1 MASIS
6 QIREIVDPVVTG
18 LGLRVFD
25 VEQHGQRLVITVDR
39 EGGVDLEQLTS
50 VNRAVGRALDEADP
64 IAGRYTLEVSSPG
77 LERPLRIPEHFAWAV
92 GQKITV
98 RTQPGHEGE
107 RRYVGVLAAADGT
120 GICLDV
126 EEPAGA
132 TVEIPYDEIQRA
144 RTVFEWESEP
154 KHHEPHEPHEEKVKN
169 R

>member
-39 EGGVDLEQLTS
+39 DGGVDLEQLTA

-77 LERPLRIPEHFAWAV
+77 LERPLRDPEHFAWAV
-92 GQKITV
+92 GQKVTV
-98 RTQPGHEGE
+98 RTVPEHEGE
-107 RRYVGVLAAADGT
+107 RRYVGMLARADDT
-120 GICLDV
+120 SIRLDL
-126 EEPAGA
+126 EEPPGSS
-132 TVEIPYDEIQRA
+132 VEVPYREIQRA
-144 RTVFEWESEP
+144 RTVFEWEREP
-154 KHHEPHEPHEEKVKN
+154 KPHEEKVKH